1 MKKWQPSL
9 DKRPKADDVYQRRLS
24 NDEKAMGI
32 ARQRNGSRF
41 SPLAEINDEQT
52 MNWQQNTMRQ
62 VEDAKEMET
71 NHLDDDSTSHS
82 TIDKRLS
89 IKKHAK
95 QSSINVSK
103 AKKHATKTEIH
114 VLSPT
119 LHLNKKDKMLYVPLQ
134 FDKYENSAL
143 LDTGAIQSAMSE
155 AELRKI
161 TTAHPEA
168 ILQEL
173 PPPNFKIQI
182 ANGNLVP
189 VRKQVL
195 LRFYVAGKVFEET
208 FLILPTM
215 GTFLIGMSF
224 FEKYS
229 VNLDIK
235 NHLVHFP
242 NHMMSMQV
250 RQPKNN
256 RFKTGLIDLCSS
268 TRTVIP
274 PLHQVMIQVHSD
286 ADISL
291 TTGTVEGSPGFM
303 RKTCL
308 LVSPALVDL
317 DEGRTTIQVTN
328 PNNHTF
334 TLDANTTL
342 AHFRIPTPHQA
353 ANITPMPVEHLN
365 LITKYPDEAEAVINQ
380 LFVNPEM
387 KSTKWYPTP
396 ETCSEPDKLNAIERR
411 IYDEILALREL
422 EKLDPSQSDE
432 QRMNFLKNFNWDDSL
447 LTPSQRL

>member
-1 MKKWQPSL
+1 MTSISEDFPTMKKRW
-9 DKRPKADDVYQRRLS
+9 
-24 NDEKAMGI
+24 
-32 ARQRNGSRF
+32 
-41 SPLAEINDEQT
+41 
-52 MNWQQNTMRQ
+52 
-62 VEDAKEMET
+62 EMHVNAT
-71 NHLDDDSTSHS
+71 DHLDDDSTSHT

-95 QSSINVSK
+95 HISINISK
-103 AKKHATKTEIH
+103 ANKHATKTEIH

-134 FDKYENSAL
+134 FDKYENHAL

-173 PPPNFKIQI
+173 PPLNFKFQI

-215 GTFLIGMSF
+215 GTILIGMSF

-250 RQPKNN
+250 RQQKND
-256 RFKTGLIDLCSS
+256 RFKTGLIIC
-268 TRTVIP
+268 V
-274 PLHQVMIQVHSD
+274 
-286 ADISL
+286 
-291 TTGTVEGSPGFM
+291 
-303 RKTCL
+303 
-308 LVSPALVDL
+308 
-317 DEGRTTIQVTN
+317 
-328 PNNHTF
+328 
-334 TLDANTTL
+334 
-342 AHFRIPTPHQA
+342 
-353 ANITPMPVEHLN
+353 PV
-365 LITKYPDEAEAVINQ
+365 
-380 LFVNPEM
+380 
-387 KSTKWYPTP
+387 
-396 ETCSEPDKLNAIERR
+396 
-411 IYDEILALREL
+411 L
-422 EKLDPSQSDE
+422 EQ
-432 QRMNFLKNFNWDDSL
+432 
-447 LTPSQRL
+447 